1 MSGAVHIPDRALTL
15 TQPWA
20 GLVASG
26 VKQIE
31 NRVWRA
37 RSMVGK
43 CFAIHA
49 SRQVDQAVR
58 ASLVEVGLTPEP
70 IWDVT
75 SAIIGVATLYAFV
88 ESQTGVERM
97 MEKGIITGDQ
107 VRFWMGPIAFVLK
120 DIKRFEPI
128 ACTGARS
135 FWAIPSELQRQI
147 GSRLEVGP

>member
-1 MSGAVHIPDRALTL
+1 MSGAIVVPDRALTL

-37 RSMVGK
+37 RTMVGK
-43 CFAIHA
+43 RFAIHA
-49 SRQVDQAVR
+49 SRQVDQNVR
-58 ASLVEVGLTPEP
+58 EYLTGDLAIPHDP
-70 IWDVT
+70 IWDIT
-75 SAIIGVATLYAFV
+75 SAIIGVATLHDFV

-97 MEKGIITGDQ
+97 MENGIITGDQ
-107 VRFWMGPIAFVLK
+107 VRFWMGPVAFVLTN
-120 DIKRFEPI
+120 IVRFEPI

-135 FWAIPSELQRQI
+135 FWQIPTELQRQI
-147 GSRLEVGP
+147 GARL